1 MAVKDDEFLE
11 SLYVTLASRGMH
23 RIGPQPAKL
32 RDFESFSEGFL
43 RHRDNIRALENT
55 ILADVADAAVE
66 DLIARLWTIVSG
78 LRVSPSDT
86 QIVAGS
92 KALHHV
98 LPELVPPIDREYTD
112 PVFLRLQAALSGS
125 FRTIVGQFRTIAC
138 AADASLT
145 SFCKAQPARTA

>member
-98 LPELVPPIDREYTD
+98 LPELVPPIDREYTIQFFYGYKR
-112 PVFLRLQAALSGS
+112 PYPGRFVPLSGS
-125 FRTIVGQFRTIAC
+125 SAL
-138 AADASLT
+138 S
-145 SFCKAQPARTA
+145 PALQTRA